1 MATKSNRRIGL
12 ISLILLIALFILV
25 LSRMLYLTY
34 NPNIGRKEYSDPILP
49 TSLVRGSIYNRT
61 GNLLALQSP
70 NYVFRIDTERISPSV
85 AAKSLEDMID
95 LSPLEAEALLSRGTS
110 TLLYNGIPNSEMV
123 RNINLLLEERGLSES
138 VKFDIIE
145 ERKYSSGTSLSS
157 ILGSV
162 DPLMRGISGAE
173 KTFNERLT
181 PKIELK
187 ERISSGEDIY
197 LTIDE
202 SLEWLMDTI
211 YIPKGYTVVIF
222 SGEGSILAAAGEI
235 NNELILYMA
244 RDENRVSPLFEEAEE
259 TETGSYRVYITS
271 GVEKEGLSE
280 SISSML
286 ESLTL

>member
-49 TSLVRGSIYNRT
+49 KSLVRGSIYDRN

>member
-49 TSLVRGSIYNRT
+49 TSLVRGSIYDRN